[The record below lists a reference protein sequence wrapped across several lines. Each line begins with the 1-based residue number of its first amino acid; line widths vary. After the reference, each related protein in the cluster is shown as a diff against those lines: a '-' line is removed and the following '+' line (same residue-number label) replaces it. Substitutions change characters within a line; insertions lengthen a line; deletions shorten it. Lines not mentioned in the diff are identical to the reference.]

1 MNTLNLIVI
10 SHGSQ
15 VYDRILAVSSREGET
30 VELER
35 PVTAEGN
42 VEVWLNALLK
52 ESQRSLHLVI
62 RHAALTI
69 QDSGFQLI
77 DFLNSFPAQVNH
89 GQRACPKQVVR
100 VHTSHVKCHMTETG
114 VQGCHTRS
122 LCCMSFPIVFT
133 QFYPHCSIKIAIKG
147 QKIA

>member
-1 MNTLNLIVI
+1 MILIYKTC
-10 SHGSQ
+10 HRPQ

-62 RHAALTI
+62 RQAALTI

-77 DFLNSFPAQVNH
+77 DFLNSFPAQVDH
-89 GQRACPKQVVR
+89 SWIQRTNPLIFKTMD
-100 VHTSHVKCHMTETG
+100 HTI
-114 VQGCHTRS
+114 S
-122 LCCMSFPIVFT
+122 LFD
-133 QFYPHCSIKIAIKG
+133 
-147 QKIA
+147 